1 MGGRAK
7 LYHGRDCGKR
17 LIRHDTDQPID
28 FAAALSKRTGVYL
41 ALTTTRGARKSYD
54 REPPGLSGGS
64 RRF

>member
-28 FAAALSKRTGVYL
+28 FAAALSKRTGVYFVT
-41 ALTTTRGARKSYD
+41 A
-54 REPPGLSGGS
+54 GGGKITNG
-64 RRF
+64 R